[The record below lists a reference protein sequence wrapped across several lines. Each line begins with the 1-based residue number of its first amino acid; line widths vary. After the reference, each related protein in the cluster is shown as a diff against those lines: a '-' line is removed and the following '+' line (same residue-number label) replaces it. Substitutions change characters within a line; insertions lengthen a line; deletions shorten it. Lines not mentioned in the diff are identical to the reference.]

1 MLVFAV
7 LSITGEDEPI
17 AGMDGVCFSG
27 VGFLRHG
34 SSEGRQAVDCLLRE
48 GLTPDPSN
56 KGGAVC
62 CACVGVAADPSC
74 LAGGDVRGEAVAGGV
89 ALSHAVLCVLWLL

>member
-34 SSEGRQAVDCLLRE
+34 SSEGREGVDCFLCVMLCK
-48 GLTPDPSN
+48 DASDH
-56 KGGAVC
+56 GGAVC
-62 CACVGVAADPSC
+62 LTLQGVAADPSC
-74 LAGGDVRGEAVAGGV
+74 LAGADVRGEAEAGGV
-89 ALSHAVLCVLWLL
+89 ALSHAVLC